1 MRDVL
6 NKEGVVENN
15 NLGSKVFGTDSGLVL
30 GVGGDISTLDILG
43 RDVLGVEFD
52 IVSGDGEL
60 ANLLE

>member
-1 MRDVL
+1 MQICPGWLRTITWAVKSL
-6 NKEGVVENN
+6 APC
-15 NLGSKVFGTDSGLVL
+15 GLVL
-30 GVGGDISTLDILG
+30 GVGGNISTLDILG

>member
-1 MRDVL
+1 M
-6 NKEGVVENN
+6 VEND
-15 NLGSKVFGTDSGLVL
+15 NLGGKVFGTDSGLVL

>member
-6 NKEGVVENN
+6 IRRAWLRTITWAVKS
-15 NLGSKVFGTDSGLVL
+15 LAPCGLVL
-30 GVGGDISTLDILG
+30 GVGGDISTLDILD
-43 RDVLGVEFD
+43 RDVLDVESD

>member
-1 MRDVL
+1 M
-6 NKEGVVENN
+6 VEND
-15 NLGSKVFGTDSGLVL
+15 NLGGKVLSIDSGLVL
-30 GVGGDISTLDILG
+30 GVRGDISTLDILG